1 MEVQRVFLDANI
13 LFSKTLRDWFFML
26 RMETGG
32 DMFTLITSEDA
43 LVEAQY
49 SFRKRNP
56 EVSGRAVTNIRKKT
70 AEFCDDVIEDYP
82 GKATGPF
89 LDRYDL
95 HIHSAALASGCHMLI
110 TQDKG
115 FLDLPEEQK
124 DELAYEI
131 LSPDDFFLLLDDSAS
146 QFVSSVTKKQS
157 AYWVKTRSE
166 SKSRVGM
173 NLETALRKS
182 GCPKFAARVRS
193 HIKGLAGAS

>member
-1 MEVQRVFLDANI
+1 MEVKRVFLDANI

-56 EVSGRAVTNIRKKT
+56 GVSGRAVTNIRKKT

-82 GKATGPF
+82 GKASGPVI
-89 LDRYDL
+89 DRYDL
-95 HIHSAALASGCHMLI
+95 HIHSAALASGCHMLV

-131 LSPDDFFLLLDDSAS
+131 LSPDEFLILLDDSAS

-157 AYWVKTRSE
+157 AYRVKSRSE
-166 SKSRVGM
+166 NKATGGM
-173 NLETALRKS
+173 SLETALRKS
-182 GCPKFAARVRS
+182 GCPNFAVRVRR
-193 HIKGLAGAS
+193 HIKDLAGAK

>member
-32 DMFTLITSEDA
+32 NMFTLITSEDA

-49 SFRKRNP
+49 TYRKRNP
-56 EVSGRAVTNIRKKT
+56 EVSGRVVTNIRKKT

-110 TQDKG
+110 TQDRG
-115 FLDLPEEQK
+115 FLELPEDQK

-131 LSPDDFFLLLDDSAS
+131 LSPDNFFLLINDSAS
-146 QFVSSVTKKQS
+146 QFVSSVTKQQS
-157 AYWVKTRSE
+157 AYWVKRRTDGNVSRGMSLE
-166 SKSRVGM
+166 S
-173 NLETALRKS
+173 ALRKS

-193 HIKGLAGAS
+193 HIKNLAGAK

>member
-32 DMFTLITSEDA
+32 NMFTLITSEDA

-56 EVSGRAVTNIRKKT
+56 EVSGRAVTSIRKKT

-82 GKATGPF
+82 GKASGPF

-131 LSPDDFFLLLDDSAS
+131 LSPDEFLILLDDSAS
-146 QFVSSVTKKQS
+146 QFVSSVAKKQS
-157 AYWVKTRSE
+157 TYWVKNRSE
-166 SKSRVGM
+166 NKTPGGVR
-173 NLETALRKS
+173 LETALRKS
-182 GCPKFAARVRS
+182 GCPSFATRVR
-193 HIKGLAGAS
+193 HHMKDLAGAK

>member
-49 SFRKRNP
+49 TYRKQNP
-56 EVSGRAVTNIRKKT
+56 EVSGRVVANIRKKT

-95 HIHSAALASGCHMLI
+95 HIHSAALASGCHMLV

-131 LSPDDFFLLLDDSAS
+131 LSPDEFLILLDDSAS

-157 AYWVKTRSE
+157 AYWVKSRSE
-166 SKSRVGM
+166 NKATGGIS
-173 NLETALRKS
+173 LETALRKS
-182 GCPKFAARVRS
+182 GCPKFASRVRG
-193 HIKGLAGAS
+193 HIKNLAGAK

>member
-13 LFSKTLRDWFFML
+13 LFSKTLQDWFFML

-82 GKATGPF
+82 GKASGPF

-115 FLDLPEEQK
+115 FLELPDEQK

-131 LSPDDFFLLLDDSAS
+131 LSPDEFLVLLDDSAS

-157 AYWVKTRSE
+157 AYWVKIRSE
-166 SKSRVGM
+166 SKTQVGM

-182 GCPKFAARVRS
+182 GCPKFAALVRS
-193 HIKGLAGAS
+193 RINGLAGTP

>member
-82 GKATGPF
+82 GKASGPF

-95 HIHSAALASGCHMLI
+95 HIHSAALASGCHMLV

-115 FLDLPEEQK
+115 FLELPEEQK
-124 DELAYEI
+124 DGLEYEI
-131 LSPDDFFLLLDDSAS
+131 LSPDEFLILLDDSAS

-157 AYWVKTRSE
+157 AYWVKSRSE
-166 SKSRVGM
+166 SKTRVAV
-173 NLETALRKS
+173 NLETALRKG
-182 GCPKFAARVRS
+182 GCPNFAARVRR
-193 HIKGLAGAS
+193 HMKDLAGAK